1 MHDPLPKHSCVAV
14 FGLGASGLAVAHLLD
29 KFHKNIVASDI
40 ADESKRSEFKAKLP
54 KNTRLVLGHNEIG
67 TASVIVTSPGLEP
80 TTPILLEA
88 AARNIPVIA
97 ELEVGYRATEFPIVA
112 ITGTDGKT
120 TTTTLTSH
128 ILNECDVLNHMGGN
142 VGIPLS
148 HVIQDTN
155 KKVDCL
161 VVETSAFQLV
171 FCPQFKPHILIAT
184 NIAEDHNEYF
194 KGDKNKYIE
203 TKRRPLQTMTSH
215 DIAILNASDPE
226 IRTWY
231 QHTQAKL
238 CWYGL
243 SREEIPNN
251 AMHYAYLDEAAH
263 EIRFIYQGQRHC
275 LSLAQLKMPGKHNAL
290 NAMGAILAALYMG
303 CSFDKIVKAIAS
315 YKMPSH
321 RIQNIRTLNGI
332 SFIDDSKATNPHAA
346 MAALQT
352 IDEPTIL
359 IVGGVDKGLDL
370 TEWIETMKK
379 NVRQIMVIGALTD
392 RFCREAIWNKI
403 PCPLHRCNTLEEAV
417 SRGYELAKIHECKAV
432 MLSPGCS
439 SYDMFKNYNQRGEI
453 FAHAAQQLK
462 P

>member
-1 MHDPLPKHSCVAV
+1 
-14 FGLGASGLAVAHLLD
+14 
-29 KFHKNIVASDI
+29 
-40 ADESKRSEFKAKLP
+40 
-54 KNTRLVLGHNEIG
+54 
-67 TASVIVTSPGLEP
+67 
-80 TTPILLEA
+80 
-88 AARNIPVIA
+88 
-97 ELEVGYRATEFPIVA
+97 
-112 ITGTDGKT
+112 
-120 TTTTLTSH
+120 
-128 ILNECDVLNHMGGN
+128 
-142 VGIPLS
+142 
-148 HVIQDTN
+148 
-155 KKVDCL
+155 
-161 VVETSAFQLV
+161 
-171 FCPQFKPHILIAT
+171 
-184 NIAEDHNEYF
+184 
-194 KGDKNKYIE
+194 
-203 TKRRPLQTMTSH
+203 
-215 DIAILNASDPE
+215 
-226 IRTWY
+226 
-231 QHTQAKL
+231 
-238 CWYGL
+238 
-243 SREEIPNN
+243 
-251 AMHYAYLDEAAH
+251 
-263 EIRFIYQGQRHC
+263 
-275 LSLAQLKMPGKHNAL
+275 MPA
-290 NAMGAILAALYMG
+290 
-303 CSFDKIVKAIAS
+303 
-315 YKMPSH
+315 H